1 MTKLLED
8 AMAEVRKLPE
18 QEQDAVA
25 RQLLD
30 ELRSQAEWNRRFDAS
45 ADKLRLFAAKARE
58 EFFAGKTEP
67 LDPDKL

>member
-30 ELRSQAEWNRRFDAS
+30 ELRSQAEWKRRFDAS
-45 ADKLRLFAAKARE
+45 ADKLRLFAARVRE